1 MTLSIIL
8 PTYNESGNVE
18 HLVERIERALPG
30 IPHELVFVDD
40 STDGTDAA
48 IAACARRYGHITL
61 IHRSGRRG
69 LASAVIEGIRRATGT
84 FVCVLDADLQHP
96 PELIPLLLE
105 ALKRTE
111 ADIVVASRNIVGGG
125 YEAFSA
131 ARRWASRVA
140 TGLARALL
148 LRARLVSDPMSGFF
162 AMRKKVVQDVALRPL
177 GYKILLEILVR
188 GRLTR
193 VAEVPYRFQARGA
206 GQSKLTLRQQG
217 EYLRHL
223 LRLVTVHPD
232 DSRVV
237 RFCVVGGSGALINMG
252 VLWALTG
259 RGLYYLLAGSA
270 AVLVATTWNFL
281 LNDAFTWRD
290 RRSASLRAKASKYVQ
305 YWTVTAVSSAVYLA
319 ILFLLTTLGLPYL
332 ASNLVGIGVAA
343 VWNFRANGRWTWK
356 PSSAPVTRTIYRAPL
371 LDAPQT
377 VMPAGASG
385 S

>member
-1 MTLSIIL
+1 
-8 PTYNESGNVE
+8 
-18 HLVERIERALPG
+18 
-30 IPHELVFVDD
+30 
-40 STDGTDAA
+40 
-48 IAACARRYGHITL
+48 
-61 IHRSGRRG
+61 
-69 LASAVIEGIRRATGT
+69 
-84 FVCVLDADLQHP
+84 
-96 PELIPLLLE
+96 
-105 ALKRTE
+105 
-111 ADIVVASRNIVGGG
+111 
-125 YEAFSA
+125 
-131 ARRWASRVA
+131 VA

-162 AMRKKVVQDVALRPL
+162 AMRTKVVQDVALHPL

-232 DSRVV
+232 DSRVI
-237 RFCVVGGSGALINMG
+237 RFCLVGGSGALINMG

-305 YWTVTAVSSAVYLA
+305 YWTVTAVSSVVYLA

-356 PSSAPVTRTIYRAPL
+356 PLSAPVTRTIYRPRL
-371 LDAPQT
+371 LDDSQT
-377 VMPAGASG
+377 AMPAGASG